1 MKKRKRDRKFILYFQ
16 DQEAEYQGTVDFVEW
31 AMSQCDSAVVPS
43 AYLYD
48 KCSEPSAIVSLGV
61 KKMRNG

>member
-31 AMSQCDSAVVPS
+31 AMSQPNVIPLVPS

-48 KCSEPSAIVSLGV
+48 MQRAISNCFFVGE
-61 KKMRNG
+61 KMRNG